1 MLSSGRGYRLSLLL
15 YIAAYVFPAAIV
27 WGILAIVLRPLA
39 GVPFLLPLLAL
50 AYALWFGL
58 RETLGLQRRL
68 LGLLWQVPSGWIK
81 GRPAV
86 VQTLIW
92 GTTLGP
98 GLVTKN
104 PYAGMWLL
112 PLLVALNQNLLTTV
126 VVAIAVGA
134 THGGTRAIGVLR
146 NRRCIARD
154 VEAHLK
160 ILNSQTQWQYFDGL
174 ALLLAAG
181 ALGAY
186 TLFLLGTH
194 L

>member
-1 MLSSGRGYRLSLLL
+1 
-15 YIAAYVFPAAIV
+15 
-27 WGILAIVLRPLA
+27 VLRPLA

-50 AYALWFGL
+50 TYALWFGL

-68 LGLLWQVPSGWIK
+68 LGLLWQVPSSWIK

-112 PLLVALNQNLLTTV
+112 PLLVALNGNLLMTV
-126 VVAIAVGA
+126 AVGIAVGA
-134 THGGTRAIGVLR
+134 THGGARALAVLR
-146 NRRCIARD
+146 NRRCIAMD
-154 VEAHLK
+154 ASAHLR
-160 ILNSQTQWQYFDGL
+160 ILSAQTHWQYIDGL

-186 TLFLLGTH
+186 TLSLLGAH

>member
-1 MLSSGRGYRLSLLL
+1 M
-15 YIAAYVFPAAIV
+15 
-27 WGILAIVLRPLA
+27 LRPLA
-39 GVPFLLPLLAL
+39 GVPFLLPFLPL

-68 LGLLWQVPSGWIK
+68 LGLLWQVPSSWIK

-86 VQTLIW
+86 LQTLIW

-112 PLLVALNQNLLTTV
+112 PLLVVLNHNLLMTV
-126 VVAIAVGA
+126 AVGA
-134 THGGTRAIGVLR
+134 AVGAVHGGARAIGVLR
-146 NRRCIARD
+146 NRRCIAMD
-154 VEAHLK
+154 VEAHYR
-160 ILNSQTQWQYFDGL
+160 ILNSQTQWQYLDGL

-181 ALGAY
+181 ALSAY
-186 TLFLLGTH
+186 TLFLLGVH